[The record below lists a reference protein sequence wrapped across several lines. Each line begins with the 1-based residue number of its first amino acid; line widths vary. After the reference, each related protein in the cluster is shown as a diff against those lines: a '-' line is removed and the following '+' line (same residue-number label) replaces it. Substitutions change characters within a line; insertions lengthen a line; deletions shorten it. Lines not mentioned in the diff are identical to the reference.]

1 MRDIVKNGKYKHF
14 KGNMYQVIDIAY
26 DSETKEEMV
35 IYKAL
40 YNDTLWV
47 REKKMF
53 LSEVDNEKYP
63 DVTQKYRFE
72 LIKN

>member
-1 MRDIVKNGKYKHF
+1 MRDIVKNGIYKHF
-14 KGNMYQVIDIAY
+14 KGNMYEVIDIAY

>member
-53 LSEVDNEKYP
+53 LSEVDKEKYP
-63 DVTQKYRFE
+63 EITQKYRFE
-72 LIKN
+72 LIEN